1 MSLGTAVRADE
12 GGRLEAVGAGSFD
25 AAVLSL
31 VLSFLPTA
39 ALRREMLA
47 RARRCLRPG
56 GVLLLVEN

>member
-1 MSLGTAVRADE
+1 M
-12 GGRLEAVGAGSFD
+12 EAVGAGSFD